1 MPLLVEEASI
11 FKAGNIKN
19 IVDSAARFCRQEISL
34 EDIIDYHDAEENVT
48 IIEGAPGIGKTTL
61 ANKICQDW
69 ASNRLLTNVSLVLY
83 FPLLAPKVRLAET
96 IDDLLKYYCS
106 FDDIQFIRSAKGK
119 GVLFILDGWD
129 ELPPSCRYGDM
140 FFPNFLQGNILS
152 KCSII
157 VTSRPLAA
165 AEIKLFANQEV
176 EILGFTD
183 KQVEEYI
190 HLYFKD
196 YNNASE
202 VAGKLLE
209 ELDTFPNVLSTCYVA
224 INLTIVCY
232 VYSVSQYS
240 LPSTLTEI
248 YHHFIIHA
256 IKRHL
261 SKTTENITL
270 TSEVFEIDSLN
281 NFDKP
286 VSELL
291 RSLANLAFKGIQS
304 DEIVFTRKELFNL
317 CHVDQSDRTFDGFGL
332 LKPLF
337 MLQSTGTGIYY
348 HFLHLTVQEFF
359 AAYYIY
365 HMKEDDQGD
374 ILTQIFEDSRYEL
387 VVKFFC
393 GLNQFKSCPARTIFC
408 NKQNVDGRF
417 ALECIYEGQYEKACE
432 TVADITCH
440 SLTFRTQIQPY
451 QALVYGFVMTKS
463 KTKWDIYWNYCTIG
477 DRELKIL
484 SRCLKDFP
492 QTLGKIVLMKSLLSS
507 THSASLLS
515 QIIKKQELS
524 ELILFSLELDEE
536 SLDNLFKGI
545 CGHKT
550 IATLRINKCTV
561 TEKTSR
567 IIAHFLSET
576 RSLHILDFSGS
587 NFVEDSWQ
595 NNFLASSSIRE
606 LHLPAVLKE
615 LVTDFLKE
623 REEIEV
629 AVQYH

>member
-1 MPLLVEEASI
+1 MNLLLTKQTKLINRSMPLQYEEASI
-11 FKAGNIKN
+11 FKTGDIKN

-34 EDIIDYHDAEENVT
+34 EDIINYHDAEENVT

-69 ASNRLLTNVSLVLY
+69 ANNRLFTNISLVLY

-106 FDDIQFIRSAKGK
+106 LDDIQFIRSAKGK

-165 AEIKLFANQEV
+165 AEIKHFANQEV

-196 YNNASE
+196 DKNASQ

-224 INLTIVCY
+224 INLTIVCF
-232 VYSVSQYS
+232 VYSRSQYR

-270 TSEVFEIDSLN
+270 TSDVFEIDSLN

-291 RSLANLAFKGIQS
+291 RSLGNLAFKGIQS

-317 CHVDQSDRTFDGFGL
+317 CHVNQSDRTFDGFL
-332 LKPLF
+332 
-337 MLQSTGTGIYY
+337 ST
-348 HFLHLTVQEFF
+348 L
-359 AAYYIY
+359 
-365 HMKEDDQGD
+365 
-374 ILTQIFEDSRYEL
+374 
-387 VVKFFC
+387 C
-393 GLNQFKSCPARTIFC
+393 
-408 NKQNVDGRF
+408 
-417 ALECIYEGQYEKACE
+417 
-432 TVADITCH
+432 
-440 SLTFRTQIQPY
+440 
-451 QALVYGFVMTKS
+451 
-463 KTKWDIYWNYCTIG
+463 
-477 DRELKIL
+477 
-484 SRCLKDFP
+484 
-492 QTLGKIVLMKSLLSS
+492 
-507 THSASLLS
+507 
-515 QIIKKQELS
+515 
-524 ELILFSLELDEE
+524 
-536 SLDNLFKGI
+536 
-545 CGHKT
+545 
-550 IATLRINKCTV
+550 
-561 TEKTSR
+561 
-567 IIAHFLSET
+567 
-576 RSLHILDFSGS
+576 
-587 NFVEDSWQ
+587 
-595 NNFLASSSIRE
+595 
-606 LHLPAVLKE
+606 
-615 LVTDFLKE
+615 
-623 REEIEV
+623 
-629 AVQYH
+629 